1 MNNFISSNWHK
12 FYKSLAVIL
21 PLLATIVIA
30 VADYYTAQNLIP
42 TSMLPVVVGVT
53 SVLGWIIKQPSL
65 REGL

>member
-1 MNNFISSNWHK
+1 MSNFISSNWYK

-21 PLLATIVIA
+21 PLLVTIIIA

-65 REGL
+65 RE

>member
-1 MNNFISSNWHK
+1 MKDLISNNWYK

-21 PLLATIVIA
+21 PLLATIIIA

-42 TSMLPVVVGVT
+42 TAMLPVVVGVT

-65 REGL
+65 RG

>member
-1 MNNFISSNWHK
+1 MKDLISNNWYK

-21 PLLATIVIA
+21 PLLATIIIA
-30 VADYYTAQNLIP
+30 VADYYTSQDLIP

-65 REGL
+65 RG

>member
-1 MNNFISSNWHK
+1 MQNFISNNWYK

-21 PLLATIVIA
+21 PLLATIIIA

-42 TSMLPVVVGVT
+42 TSMLPVVVGIT

-65 REGL
+65 RE